1 MSEITDF
8 MNLPAAKEFS
18 DYKHAVDPDGLD
30 AHVAGAKLDAG
41 KEPIFDGVLQYF
53 PRALTAVAALSNWGA
68 TRYSWEGWRSVKDA
82 FRRYSNAMGRHIL
95 KEKTEGLWDQDA
107 MHDPK
112 HPACILHATQVAW
125 NALARLDKLLEEMEQ
140 KK

>member
-1 MSEITDF
+1 MSDLIG
-8 MNLPAAKEFS
+8 K
-18 DYKHAVDPDGLD
+18 DPDGLD

-53 PRALTAVAALSNWGA
+53 PRALVAVAALSAWGA
-68 TRYSWEGWRSVKDA
+68 TRYSWEGWRSVSDA

-95 KEKTEGLWDQDA
+95 KEKTEGPWDFDA
-107 MHDPK
+107 LNDPK